1 MSLET
6 RKVLDMLAE
15 GKITAADAEKLLSKL
30 EGVNNGSEEEQ
41 NVPSERKDNRSTEKA
56 RFLRIV
62 VDEPGRKPVNIRMP
76 LAFARAGLSMAGM
89 LPRGVAEKLKER
101 GIDVDQIRFH
111 TGFGKDE
118 NTEVLKQL
126 DLDIDKGDG
135 KKVRI
140 FCE

>member
-15 GKITAADAEKLLSKL
+15 GKITPADAEKLLEKL
-30 EGVNNGSEEEQ
+30 QTTAGSAD
-41 NVPSERKDNRSTEKA
+41 DNTAEPLTRRDSA

-62 VDEPGRKPVNIRMP
+62 VDEPGKKPVNIRMP

-89 LPRGVAEKLKER
+89 LPRGVADKLKER

-111 TGFGKDE
+111 TGFGKDDNVE
-118 NTEVLKQL
+118 ILKQL

>member
-1 MSLET
+1 MSQET
-6 RKVLDMLAE
+6 RKVLDMVAE
-15 GKITAADAEKLLSKL
+15 GKITSADAEKLLAKL
-30 EGVNNGSEEEQ
+30 EASSVASSDAQAQEPPNAS
-41 NVPSERKDNRSTEKA
+41 PTTKRY
-56 RFLRIV
+56 LRIV

-89 LPRGVAEKLKER
+89 LPRGVSEKLKER

-111 TGFGKDE
+111 TGFGKDDNVE
-118 NTEVLKQL
+118 ILKQL